1 MPSNIKAVDKYVT
14 PTCVGN
20 NIDEFLEV
28 SKYLELITSVWHRG
42 HICSHSSFCDGLCYM
57 SIQVNPEIQT

>member
-1 MPSNIKAVDKYVT
+1 MHFCIYYRVGIMPSNIKAVDKYVT

-28 SKYLELITSVWHRG
+28 SNYLELITQ
-42 HICSHSSFCDGLCYM
+42 CLA
-57 SIQVNPEIQT
+57 